1 MAHLCSRKCSATTNS
16 AATLERTG
24 VNEMG
29 HRCLFTSL
37 SGFCCGIST
46 VSADFQE
53 GGKQLSAKEQ
63 LIICYRI
70 REEIRI
76 FL

>member
-1 MAHLCSRKCSATTNS
+1 M
-16 AATLERTG
+16 
-24 VNEMG
+24 
-29 HRCLFTSL
+29 
-37 SGFCCGIST
+37 